1 MRFSTKLII
10 YSIVPAVVLAT
21 AALIG
26 VAGNLGAEQ
35 RFSRFFESQQ
45 AQAGAV
51 NEMYTQGLQ
60 MAQAVRNIVLDPTN
74 KRAFDNLAA
83 ATREYDAA
91 AVIATKLAPRRE
103 DADVLAAIAGFRERQ
118 RAAAQ
123 QVIELVKTDNSAAV
137 AYLNKKDT
145 PA

>member
-45 AQAGAV
+45 SQAGAV

-74 KRAFDNLAA
+74 P
-83 ATREYDAA
+83 
-91 AVIATKLAPRRE
+91 AVLRSEGGLPAVGPFFRFR
-103 DADVLAAIAGFRERQ
+103 FPRERSIVSGRPARCQ
-118 RAAAQ
+118 TLSTGRRLGAYDCTHRGSTAAR
-123 QVIELVKTDNSAAV
+123 
-137 AYLNKKDT
+137 
-145 PA
+145 